1 MAHVSLSLLEQSLI
15 TGLLAG
21 GLYGL
26 LALGLSLSW
35 GLLRLVNLGHFA
47 IALLGAYLTWWM
59 GTALDI
65 APWWAGLMI
74 IAAFFIYGIALHW
87 VFMRFGVTEMQSML
101 ITFAFAVI
109 VESTLQFLWTADFR
123 RYETAWG
130 TQSWVIG
137 SLYVP
142 KLSLIAFVVAGALA
156 WATWAWLRYTYVGRA
171 LRACAEDAP
180 IATAYGINHRALSF
194 LLSGLCAAYAG
205 VAGVFIALIATLA
218 PSQIWAWVGVV
229 FAVVI
234 IGRLGNPIGALMGG
248 VLIGVCEALTMAV
261 INPSWAPL
269 VSFSVLI
276 ALLLFKPRWI

>member
-1 MAHVSLSLLEQSLI
+1 VPSLALLDQSLV
-15 TGLLAG
+15 TGLLTG

-59 GTALDI
+59 GTALGI
-65 APWWAGLMI
+65 PPWWAGILI
-74 IAAFFIYGIALHW
+74 IAAFFLYGVALHW
-87 VFMRFGVTEMQSML
+87 VFMRFGVTEMASML
-101 ITFAFAVI
+101 ITFALAVM
-109 VESTLQFLWTADFR
+109 VESTLQFIWTADFR
-123 RYETAWG
+123 RYDTEWG
-130 TQSWVIG
+130 SQSWVLG
-137 SLYVP
+137 SLYIP
-142 KLSLIAFVVAGALA
+142 KLSFIAFVVAGGLA
-156 WATWAWLRYTYVGRA
+156 TATWAWLRYTYVGRA

-180 IATAYGINHRALSF
+180 IAAAFGINHRGLSF

-234 IGRLGNPIGALMGG
+234 IGRLGNPLGALFGG
-248 VLIGVCEALTMAV
+248 VLIGVCEAMTMAV
-261 INPSWAPL
+261 VNPSWAPL

-276 ALLLFKPRWI
+276 ALLLFRPRWI

>member
-1 MAHVSLSLLEQSLI
+1 MPSLSLLEQSMI
-15 TGLLAG
+15 TGLLTG

-26 LALGLSLSW
+26 LALGLSMSW

-47 IALLGAYLTWWM
+47 IALLGAYLTWWF
-59 GTALDI
+59 GTALGV
-65 APWWAGLMI
+65 APWWAGLII
-74 IAAFFIYGIALHW
+74 IAAFFIYGVALHW
-87 VFMRFGVTEMQSML
+87 VFMRFGVTEMASML

-109 VESTLQFLWTADFR
+109 VESTLQFIWTADFR
-123 RYETAWG
+123 RYETPWG
-130 TQSWVIG
+130 SESWVMG

-142 KLSLIAFVVAGALA
+142 KLNLIAFLVAILLA
-156 WATWAWLRYTYVGRA
+156 GGTWAWLRYTYVGRA

-180 IATAYGINHRALSF
+180 IATAFGINHRGLSF

-205 VAGVFIALIATLA
+205 VAGVFIALVATLA

-234 IGRLGNPIGALMGG
+234 IGRLGNPVGALAGG
-248 VLIGVCEALTMAV
+248 ILIGVCEAITMAV
-261 INPSWAPL
+261 VNPSWAAL

-276 ALLLFKPRWI
+276 ALLLFRPRWV

>member
-1 MAHVSLSLLEQSLI
+1 VPSASLLEQAFV
-15 TGLLAG
+15 TGLLSG

-47 IALLGAYLTWWM
+47 MALLGAYLTWFL
-59 GTALDI
+59 GTQYGL
-65 APWWAGLMI
+65 APWWSGALI
-74 IAAFFIYGIALHW
+74 VTAFFVYGVALHW

-109 VESTLQFLWTADFR
+109 VESAIQTIWTADFR

-130 TQSWVIG
+130 SQSWVIG
-137 SLYVP
+137 SLYIP
-142 KLSLIAFVVAGALA
+142 KLNLLAFLAAGLLA
-156 WATWAWLRYTYVGRA
+156 GGTWAWLRYTYVGRA

-180 IATAYGINHRALSF
+180 IATAFGINHRALSF
-194 LLSGLCAAYAG
+194 MLSGLCAAYAG
-205 VAGVFIALIATLA
+205 VAGVFIALVATLA
-218 PSQIWAWVGVV
+218 PSQIWAWIGVV

-234 IGRLGNPIGALMGG
+234 IGKLGNPVGALAGG
-248 VLIGVCEALTMAV
+248 VLIGVCEAMTMAV
-261 INPSWAPL
+261 VNPAWAPL

-276 ALLLFKPRWI
+276 ALLLFRPRWI

>member
-1 MAHVSLSLLEQSLI
+1 VPSFALLDQSLV
-15 TGLLAG
+15 TGLLTG

-59 GTALDI
+59 GTALGI
-65 APWWAGLMI
+65 PPWWAGIVI
-74 IAAFFIYGIALHW
+74 IAAFFVYGVALHW
-87 VFMRFGVTEMQSML
+87 VFMRFGVTEMASML
-101 ITFAFAVI
+101 ITFALAVI
-109 VESTLQFLWTADFR
+109 VESTLQFIWTADFR
-123 RYETAWG
+123 RYDTEWG
-130 TQSWVIG
+130 SQSWVLG
-137 SLYVP
+137 ALYIP
-142 KLSLIAFVVAGALA
+142 KLSLIAFLVAGALA
-156 WATWAWLRYTYVGRA
+156 AGTWAWLHYTYVGRA

-180 IATAYGINHRALSF
+180 IAAAFGINHRGLSF
-194 LLSGLCAAYAG
+194 VLSGLCAAYAG

-234 IGRLGNPIGALMGG
+234 IGRLGNPLGALLGG
-248 VLIGVCEALTMAV
+248 VLIGVCEAVTMAV
-261 INPSWAPL
+261 VNPSWAPL

-276 ALLLFKPRWI
+276 ALLLFRPRWI

>member
-1 MAHVSLSLLEQSLI
+1 MPSFALLDQALI
-15 TGLLAG
+15 TGFLTG

-59 GTALDI
+59 GTALGI
-65 APWWAGLMI
+65 APWWAGLII
-74 IAAFFIYGIALHW
+74 IAAFFIYGIGLHW
-87 VFMRFGVTEMQSML
+87 VFMRFGVTEMASML

-109 VESTLQFLWTADFR
+109 VESALQFIWTADFR

-130 TQSWVIG
+130 AQSWVIG

-142 KLSLIAFVVAGALA
+142 KLSFIAFLVAGALA
-156 WATWAWLRYTYVGRA
+156 GGTWAWLRYTYVGRA

-234 IGRLGNPIGALMGG
+234 IGRLGNPLGALMGG

-261 INPSWAPL
+261 VNPSWAPL